1 MRTWD
6 SYLAGEEVVT
16 NAWSAEVTQQ
26 SALDMPLLEGLLHG
40 PDDDRGDLEIAV
52 PLARVVHDEFD
63 AYGTSGSPL
72 SNEDSRLLIR
82 ALKAVLARLGID
94 SLDWESIRSI
104 RRFAISRR
112 FASTG
117 EPTMATEVGRL
128 GGTWSTG
135 SSMRS
140 MRCSTLV
147 KRMPCQERWPIRFLR
162 GRRQGGGG

>member
-6 SYLAGEEVVT
+6 FYLAGEEVVT

-94 SLDWESIRSI
+94 SFDPPFRDFETFRKYWRANDGHGSWQA
-104 RRFAISRR
+104 RRD
-112 FASTG
+112 
-117 EPTMATEVGRL
+117 MVD
-128 GGTWSTG
+128 GTWSTG

-140 MRCSTLV
+140 MRCSMLV

-162 GRRQGGGG
+162 GRRRGGGG